1 MWQLFCTLTNLRE
14 VIPHCGGVI
23 GNYPLLIN
31 KFLKSDKPVDPEN
44 PTDKEMAVENN
55 TTENVYMA
63 TEFLSGFIQGRY
75 NVMLNELH
83 NTLHMGH
90 DKSTNTITA
99 AYNLFL
105 NWKGDVKGP
114 NVALNDGVTFA
125 TEYEEADAHATNGM
139 KITRAGKPVIG
150 HICGN
155 NKYTNKCPY
164 GEESASEKKY
174 EKYED
179 NSDKEASSKKY
190 SVNVTIMEY

>member
-1 MWQLFCTLTNLRE
+1 MA
-14 VIPHCGGVI
+14 
-23 GNYPLLIN
+23 
-31 KFLKSDKPVDPEN
+31 LK
-44 PTDKEMAVENN
+44 
-55 TTENVYMA
+55 
-63 TEFLSGFIQGRY
+63 
-75 NVMLNELH
+75 
-83 NTLHMGH
+83 
-90 DKSTNTITA
+90 
-99 AYNLFL
+99 
-105 NWKGDVKGP
+105 
-114 NVALNDGVTFA
+114 DGATFA

-190 SVNVTIMEY
+190 SVNVTIREY